1 MCSWCWGFAPTI
13 KELSKTYKNSAPLA
27 ITTGGLHAYDTHTM
41 DNQYK
46 DIIRHHWE
54 DVEKATSAH
63 FDYSFFNRTDFVLD
77 TEPACRA
84 VVVVRKMENSKALTY
99 YELISRSFYKENQDT
114 TDTDTLKKLAK
125 EIDLDTDEFI
135 ELFESDLIKQETLE
149 DFRFTQRVGI
159 TGFPTLIAK
168 EKSEEDQK
176 LALLSAGY
184 QPYENLIPIIDHW
197 LKNGLEETTNE

>member
-99 YELISRSFYKENQDT
+99 YELISQSFYKENQDT

>member
-1 MCSWCWGFAPTI
+1 
-13 KELSKTYKNSAPLA
+13 
-27 ITTGGLHAYDTHTM
+27 M

-54 DVEKATSAH
+54 DVEKTTGAN
-63 FDYSFFNRTDFVLD
+63 FDYSFFDRIDFVLD

-84 VVVVRKMENSKALTY
+84 VVVVRKMEKAKALAF
-99 YELISRSFYKENQDT
+99 YELISRIFYKENQDT
-114 TDTDTLKKLAK
+114 TDKNTLKKIAE
-125 EIDLDTDEFI
+125 EIDLDPEEFI
-135 ELFESDLIKQETLE
+135 ALFESDLIKQEALD
-149 DFRFTQRVGI
+149 DFRLTQRLGI

-176 LALLSAGY
+176 LALISAGY
-184 QPYENLIPIIDHW
+184 QPYENLIPIIEHW

>member
-54 DVEKATSAH
+54 DVEKTTGAN
-63 FDYSFFNRTDFVLD
+63 FDYSFFDRIDFVLD

-114 TDTDTLKKLAK
+114 TDTNTLKNIAE
-125 EIDLDTDEFI
+125 EIDLDPEEFI
-135 ELFESDLIKQETLE
+135 ALFESDLIKQEALD
-149 DFRFTQRVGI
+149 DFRLTQRLGI

-168 EKSEEDQK
+168 EKSEDDQK
-176 LALLSAGY
+176 LALISAGY

-197 LKNGLEETTNE
+197 LKNGLEEAANE

>member
-13 KELSKTYKNSAPLA
+13 KELSETYKNSAPLA

-54 DVEKATSAH
+54 DVEKATGAN
-63 FDYSFFNRTDFVLD
+63 FDYSFFDRIDFVLD

-84 VVVVRKMENSKALTY
+84 VVVVRKMEKAKALAF

-114 TDTDTLKKLAK
+114 TDTNTLKKIAE
-125 EIDLDTDEFI
+125 EIDLDPEEFI
-135 ELFESDLIKQETLE
+135 ALFESDLIKQDTLD
-149 DFRFTQRVGI
+149 DFRLTQRLGI

-168 EKSEEDQK
+168 EKSEENQK
-176 LALLSAGY
+176 LALISAGY
-184 QPYENLIPIIDHW
+184 QPYENLIPVIEHW
-197 LKNGLEETTNE
+197 LKNGLEDTANE

>member
-125 EIDLDTDEFI
+125 EVDLDTDEFI

>member
-13 KELSKTYKNSAPLA
+13 KELSETYKKSAPLA

-54 DVEKATSAH
+54 DVEKTTGAN
-63 FDYSFFNRTDFVLD
+63 FDYSFFDRIDFVLD

-84 VVVVRKMENSKALTY
+84 VVVVRKMEKAKALAF
-99 YELISRSFYKENQDT
+99 YELISRNFYKENQDT
-114 TDTDTLKKLAK
+114 TDTNTLKKIAE
-125 EIDLDTDEFI
+125 EIDLDPEEFI
-135 ELFESDLIKQETLE
+135 ALFESDLIKQEALD
-149 DFRFTQRVGI
+149 DFRLTQRLGI

-168 EKSEEDQK
+168 EKSEDDQK
-176 LALLSAGY
+176 LALISAGY
-184 QPYENLIPIIDHW
+184 QSYENLIPIIDHW
-197 LKNGLEETTNE
+197 LKNGFEEAANE